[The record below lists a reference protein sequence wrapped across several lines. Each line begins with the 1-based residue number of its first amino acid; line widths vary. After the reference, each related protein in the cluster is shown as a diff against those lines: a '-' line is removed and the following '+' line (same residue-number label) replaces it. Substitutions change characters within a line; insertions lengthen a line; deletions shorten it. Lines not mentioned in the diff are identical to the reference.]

1 MKCKI
6 NVIKIGQIVKV
17 FDDEGEY
24 RLARVISLNY
34 NHETAVVC
42 YLDEMFFDQEIGTV
56 LLMNLKK
63 YEGRPI
69 N

>member
-17 FDDEGEY
+17 FDDEGDY

-34 NHETAVVC
+34 SHETAVVC
-42 YLDEMFFDQEIGTV
+42 YLDEMFNDQEIATV
-56 LLMNLKK
+56 LLINLKK